1 MVEDADYETEL
12 YYTSYIELMTLKF
25 KMNKRIAQELNY
37 ARCK

>member
-25 KMNKRIAQELNY
+25 KMKLASFTFV
-37 ARCK
+37 